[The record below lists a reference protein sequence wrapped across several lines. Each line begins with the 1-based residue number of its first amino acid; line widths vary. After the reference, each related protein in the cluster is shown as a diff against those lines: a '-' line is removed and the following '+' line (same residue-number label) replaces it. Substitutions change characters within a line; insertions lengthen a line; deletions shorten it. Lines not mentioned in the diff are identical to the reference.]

1 MKKFI
6 ILSLAAVAMMTS
18 CDSKEKQQQE
28 AEQQAMQEATREQLQ
43 SAVADRDE
51 LLGLV
56 NEISSGMD
64 QIKRLE
70 NILAISDGSNE
81 TVSQRQQIKADIA
94 AIQQTL
100 QERRQ
105 QLDSLESKLSKST
118 LYNQQLKNTIESLRA
133 QIESQ
138 SAEIEQLRASLGE
151 ANATIGKLNT
161 QVDSLNTTV
170 ATVTDERN
178 VAQQQSVD
186 LNNALNT
193 CYYVVATGKQL
204 KEHKILEGGFLKKT
218 KLMAA
223 DFDQSFFVTAD
234 KRTLSTI
241 QLNAKKAEVMT
252 SQDKS
257 SYVIEDQG
265 GSKVLKITDPNK
277 FWQKTNYLVVKID

>member
-204 KEHKILEGGFLKKT
+204 KEHKILESGFLKKT